1 MGLSVFGSVCVCVC
15 FYFMC
20 VYVYLLCRSPH
31 HLDVAGAHGGSYLTE
46 VSEQQVEDLCS
57 SLLLVST
64 ELLERDQLPLN

>member
-1 MGLSVFGSVCVCVC
+1 
-15 FYFMC
+15 MC